1 MNRIRKKMHEVKRAS
16 RHVQFKDKQCL
27 AIILATV
34 VMFAV
39 SALTVFEAI
48 GLAAR
53 YGHLPVLS
61 ALSESSLFAGSAILL
76 WDSLGGSLRRE
87 ALKPRPISWGRAQG
101 STMSIGEVHSYVN
114 DISKNRISFI
124 LLCVGF
130 FVSSFADG
138 NLPSDAH
145 FSMWLLFSVSFFGDS
160 LLVIYFLMLSFKPDE
175 NGNVET
181 IR

>member
-16 RHVQFKDKQCL
+16 RHVRFKDKQCL

-87 ALKPRPISWGRAQG
+87 ALKPRPISWGGG
-101 STMSIGEVHSYVN
+101 SRKY
-114 DISKNRISFI
+114 
-124 LLCVGF
+124 
-130 FVSSFADG
+130 
-138 NLPSDAH
+138 DAH
-145 FSMWLLFSVSFFGDS
+145 RRGSQLCERY
-160 LLVIYFLMLSFKPDE
+160 I
-175 NGNVET
+175 
-181 IR
+181 

>member
-61 ALSESSLFAGSAILL
+61 ALSESLLFAGSAILL

-101 STMSIGEVHSYVN
+101 STMPIGEVHSYVN
-114 DISKNRISFI
+114 DI
-124 LLCVGF
+124 
-130 FVSSFADG
+130 
-138 NLPSDAH
+138 
-145 FSMWLLFSVSFFGDS
+145 
-160 LLVIYFLMLSFKPDE
+160 
-175 NGNVET
+175 
-181 IR
+181 

>member
-16 RHVQFKDKQCL
+16 RHVRFKDKQCL

-87 ALKPRPISWGRAQG
+87 ALKSRPISWGG
-101 STMSIGEVHSYVN
+101 LKEV
-114 DISKNRISFI
+114 R
-124 LLCVGF
+124 C
-130 FVSSFADG
+130 
-138 NLPSDAH
+138 P
-145 FSMWLLFSVSFFGDS
+145 
-160 LLVIYFLMLSFKPDE
+160 
-175 NGNVET
+175 
-181 IR
+181 

>member
-1 MNRIRKKMHEVKRAS
+1 M
-16 RHVQFKDKQCL
+16 
-27 AIILATV
+27 
-34 VMFAV
+34 
-39 SALTVFEAI
+39 
-48 GLAAR
+48 
-53 YGHLPVLS
+53 P
-61 ALSESSLFAGSAILL
+61 
-76 WDSLGGSLRRE
+76 
-87 ALKPRPISWGRAQG
+87 
-101 STMSIGEVHSYVN
+101 IGEVHSYVN

-130 FVSSFADG
+130 FVSSFAAG

>member
-61 ALSESSLFAGSAILL
+61 ALSLNPCCLL
-76 WDSLGGSLRRE
+76 APQYCFGTLWE
-87 ALKPRPISWGRAQG
+87 AL
-101 STMSIGEVHSYVN
+101 
-114 DISKNRISFI
+114 
-124 LLCVGF
+124 
-130 FVSSFADG
+130 
-138 NLPSDAH
+138 
-145 FSMWLLFSVSFFGDS
+145 
-160 LLVIYFLMLSFKPDE
+160 
-175 NGNVET
+175 
-181 IR
+181 